1 MKKFLWIAVF
11 LLLVGCG
18 TTKPVASWL
27 SAGYNQLDNYKK
39 HYLSGQDKIAAIEF
53 NDALK
58 EIKKSG
64 DLEILARSYLIRMAL
79 QTATIQDL
87 AGAEYL
93 KIEAVQPS
101 PANRNY
107 YAFLQGNSA
116 QVDEKLL
123 PAQYLDFAAALR
135 RTGTDESLRAIAQ
148 INEPLAQLVAVGILV
163 RLGQDNEAVLQSAIA
178 TASAEG
184 WKKALLAYLSRLKA
198 YYEGKQERSKALAI
212 EQRMNIIKDEGE
224 RIIKTPY

>member
-18 TTKPVASWL
+18 TTKPAASWL
-27 SAGYNQLDNYKK
+27 SAGNNQLDNYKK
-39 HYLSGQDKIAAIEF
+39 HYLSGQDKIAAVEF

-79 QTATIQDL
+79 QTATLQDL
-87 AGAEYL
+87 ASAEYL

-101 PANRNY
+101 PANRAY

-135 RTGTDESLRAIAQ
+135 RTGTDESLLRAIAQ

-184 WKKALLAYLSRLKA
+184 WKKALVAYMSRLKA
-198 YYEGKQERSKALAI
+198 YYEGKQESSKALAI
-212 EQRMNIIKDEGE
+212 EQRLNIIKD
-224 RIIKTPY
+224 